1 MTVTRQWPLAARFAG
16 EDGNAP
22 PGVGQSRPEQQWSR
36 YAPTLFQPPPIL
48 QFRRLCLHFLSESGA
63 VVGTDP
69 ASVDADMATT
79 ELPFVVRGDKTA
91 LTADL

>member
-1 MTVTRQWPLAARFAG
+1 MRPPSSNLPRFYSSDAS
-16 EDGNAP
+16 AYT
-22 PGVGQSRPEQQWSR
+22 S
-36 YAPTLFQPPPIL
+36 
-48 QFRRLCLHFLSESGA
+48 FRRVGA

-79 ELPFVVRGDKTA
+79 ELPFVVRGGKTA